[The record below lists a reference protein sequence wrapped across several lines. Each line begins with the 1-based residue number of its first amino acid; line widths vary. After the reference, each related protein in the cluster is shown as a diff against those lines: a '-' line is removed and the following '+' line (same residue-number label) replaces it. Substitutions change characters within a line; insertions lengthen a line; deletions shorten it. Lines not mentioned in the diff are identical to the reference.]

1 MIRSFFVP
9 ARLFRR
15 FSHESTG
22 GGAPDEVKKSSK
34 QPPKRTIKPNQDN
47 FQEFSEIFNRF
58 RCEIKK

>member
-22 GGAPDEVKKSSK
+22 GGPPEEVKKSSK

-47 FQEFSEIFNRF
+47 F
-58 RCEIKK
+58 

>member
-1 MIRSFFVP
+1 MIRSFSSPPGCSADFRTK
-9 ARLFRR
+9 AR
-15 FSHESTG
+15 

>member
-15 FSHESTG
+15 FSHEST

>member
-22 GGAPDEVKKSSK
+22 GGPPDKVKKII
-34 QPPKRTIKPNQDN
+34 QTAPKEDNKAQSEQFLGIFRN
-47 FQEFSEIFNRF
+47 FQPLSL
-58 RCEIKK
+58 

>member
-22 GGAPDEVKKSSK
+22 GGAPDEVKKII
-34 QPPKRTIKPNQDN
+34 QTAPKEDNKAQSGQFLGIFRN
-47 FQEFSEIFNRF
+47 FQPLSL
-58 RCEIKK
+58 